1 MNALHR
7 LSRRQ
12 RQVVMLT
19 KGWGYTYEEAATIL
33 GITPSSLRNHLDRG
47 LARLRTEPN
56 GIVEEQ
62 Q

>member
-1 MNALHR
+1 
-7 LSRRQ
+7 
-12 RQVVMLT
+12 MLT